1 MSGDPLMLANMQE
14 QLAQKE
20 AKEQQ
25 LTAEWNEK
33 WREAAKVMFEN
44 MCYISRCTAKSRSV
58 FPLLSYNQVWPSA
71 LLRCFGHG
79 VCSVEHHEFYIFA
92 IIITMIPL
100 HFQFSIK
107 KIYTYF
113 VSPLSSRPPSP
124 FSQTHAHIHTNTDT
138 HL

>member
-44 MCYISRCTAKSRSV
+44 MVMVS
-58 FPLLSYNQVWPSA
+58 
-71 LLRCFGHG
+71 LLR
-79 VCSVEHHEFYIFA
+79 
-92 IIITMIPL
+92 
-100 HFQFSIK
+100 
-107 KIYTYF
+107 
-113 VSPLSSRPPSP
+113 
-124 FSQTHAHIHTNTDT
+124 
-138 HL
+138 